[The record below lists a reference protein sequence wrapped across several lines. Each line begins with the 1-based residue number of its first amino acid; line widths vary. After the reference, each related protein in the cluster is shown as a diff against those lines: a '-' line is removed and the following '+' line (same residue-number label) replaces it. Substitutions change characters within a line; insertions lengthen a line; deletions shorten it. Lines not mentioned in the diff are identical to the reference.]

1 MLENCKWSVV
11 NRSIQKP
18 SKPLTSYISLQCFA
32 QDCSKDT
39 ASTGSEVTIDWFKKN
54 KTVVKPDKFQT
65 ITLVKQG
72 NDHTY

>member
-1 MLENCKWSVV
+1 MLENCKLLVV

-39 ASTGSEVTIDWFKKN
+39 ASTGYEVAIDWLKKN

-65 ITLVKQG
+65 ITLDKYG